1 MSRIYFVG
9 VFISKATG
17 RSCLRRREPR
27 AAKKANNIE
36 ILKCPSEVIL
46 DFIKP
51 MAFVAKEVFKYYSMI
66 YCL

>member
-1 MSRIYFVG
+1 MSRSYLVG
-9 VFISKATG
+9 AFISKATG

-46 DFIKP
+46 DFIKTNG
-51 MAFVAKEVFKYYSMI
+51 F
-66 YCL
+66 CG